1 MKKCPNCGAQMDDE
15 SLFCTECGKPIP
27 QGNVCPHC
35 GASVND
41 GDAFCQN
48 CGKKVGEESS
58 TLDKDNTQQKCP
70 HCGALVNA
78 GNVFCENCGKK
89 LDEVP
94 VTPVQR
100 PQTPNESG
108 KLVIRWDGAWALID
122 TKIRITVNGSNLGE
136 FSYKE
141 GFESSVPITSSE
153 TVVVT
158 KVGLYTTKEKLN
170 LNPNENYTYE
180 FAYHRMS
187 GWFGFILYDSHG
199 NELRR
204 DKLHWGMFLLSF
216 LLPIVGIIYAICVW
230 KKKPASSYTA
240 IYASLL
246 GILISLLVSY
256 NLPSLSNYTNST
268 VVVSDSDSIIVDSDS
283 IIVEEDIS
291 DVHSEAYIKHRLQQ
305 ICDGVPSTPEKT
317 FVNKYFSES
326 FKKLYNAVNEKYD
339 NEYPESD
346 MGYFGSYFWS
356 NSGSVDDSNIN
367 SVTVL
372 EVELITESTALATVQ
387 DYVKYGKN
395 DELKNS
401 KQIKLVFENDDWFID
416 DFNDY
421 KSNMEEYI
429 NRTNDSETITAIGAF
444 TDEINDDGND
454 SIR

>member
-1 MKKCPNCGAQMDDE
+1 MKKCYYCGVEIEDDADFCTACGSELPDCTCPQCGADVRDDD
-15 SLFCTECGKPIP
+15 
-27 QGNVCPHC
+27 NY
-35 GASVND
+35 
-41 GDAFCQN
+41 CQN
-48 CGKKVGEESS
+48 CGYDLLNDEGVEVDDESNDGVVDTLEEVEESPKS
-58 TLDKDNTQQKCP
+58 
-70 HCGALVNA
+70 
-78 GNVFCENCGKK
+78 
-89 LDEVP
+89 
-94 VTPVQR
+94 
-100 PQTPNESG
+100 
-108 KLVIRWDGAWALID
+108 
-122 TKIRITVNGSNLGE
+122 KIII
-136 FSYKE
+136 
-141 GFESSVPITSSE
+141 PI
-153 TVVVT
+153 V
-158 KVGLYTTKEKLN
+158 
-170 LNPNENYTYE
+170 
-180 FAYHRMS
+180 
-187 GWFGFILYDSHG
+187 
-199 NELRR
+199 
-204 DKLHWGMFLLSF
+204 
-216 LLPIVGIIYAICVW
+216 VGIIALALIGGWYF
-230 KKKPASSYTA
+230 
-240 IYASLL
+240 L
-246 GILISLLVSY
+246 G
-256 NLPSLSNYTNST
+256 SNNTTEGSKAA
-268 VVVSDSDSIIVDSDS
+268 VVSDSDSIIVDSDS
-283 IIVEEDIS
+283 IVEDIN

>member
-1 MKKCPNCGAQMDDE
+1 MKKCKYCGAELLEE
-15 SLFCTECGKPIP
+15 SNFCTECGKPIS
-27 QGNVCPHC
+27 QSQCPHC
-35 GASVND
+35 GAPVND
-41 GDAFCQN
+41 DDTFCQE
-48 CGKKVGEESS
+48 CGKRINEPISLDAEPALGQCPQCGADVSEGDTFCQECGYNLVSGEENVV
-58 TLDKDNTQQKCP
+58 TTNYED
-70 HCGALVNA
+70 A
-78 GNVFCENCGKK
+78 GRDVVE
-89 LDEVP
+89 E
-94 VTPVQR
+94 T
-100 PQTPNESG
+100 
-108 KLVIRWDGAWALID
+108 
-122 TKIRITVNGSNLGE
+122 
-136 FSYKE
+136 
-141 GFESSVPITSSE
+141 ESSSKSKYI
-153 TVVVT
+153 
-158 KVGLYTTKEKLN
+158 
-170 LNPNENYTYE
+170 
-180 FAYHRMS
+180 
-187 GWFGFILYDSHG
+187 ILV
-199 NELRR
+199 
-204 DKLHWGMFLLSF
+204 
-216 LLPIVGIIYAICVW
+216 IVGIIALALIGGWYFLG
-230 KKKPASSYTA
+230 SSNTTEGSKA
-240 IYASLL
+240 A
-246 GILISLLVSY
+246 
-256 NLPSLSNYTNST
+256 
-268 VVVSDSDSIIVDSDS
+268 VVSDSDSIIVDSDS
-283 IIVEEDIS
+283 IVEDIN

>member
-1 MKKCPNCGAQMDDE
+1 MKKCYYCGVEIEDDADFCTACGSELPDCTCPQCGADVRDDD
-15 SLFCTECGKPIP
+15 
-27 QGNVCPHC
+27 NY
-35 GASVND
+35 
-41 GDAFCQN
+41 CQN
-48 CGKKVGEESS
+48 CGYDLLNDEGVEVDDESGDGVVDTLEEVEESPKS
-58 TLDKDNTQQKCP
+58 KY
-70 HCGALVNA
+70 
-78 GNVFCENCGKK
+78 
-89 LDEVP
+89 
-94 VTPVQR
+94 
-100 PQTPNESG
+100 
-108 KLVIRWDGAWALID
+108 II
-122 TKIRITVNGSNLGE
+122 
-136 FSYKE
+136 
-141 GFESSVPITSSE
+141 PI
-153 TVVVT
+153 V
-158 KVGLYTTKEKLN
+158 
-170 LNPNENYTYE
+170 
-180 FAYHRMS
+180 
-187 GWFGFILYDSHG
+187 
-199 NELRR
+199 
-204 DKLHWGMFLLSF
+204 
-216 LLPIVGIIYAICVW
+216 VGIIALALIGGWYFLG
-230 KKKPASSYTA
+230 ASNTTEGSKA
-240 IYASLL
+240 A
-246 GILISLLVSY
+246 
-256 NLPSLSNYTNST
+256 
-268 VVVSDSDSIIVDSDS
+268 VVSDSDSIIVDSDS
-283 IIVEEDIS
+283 IVEDIN